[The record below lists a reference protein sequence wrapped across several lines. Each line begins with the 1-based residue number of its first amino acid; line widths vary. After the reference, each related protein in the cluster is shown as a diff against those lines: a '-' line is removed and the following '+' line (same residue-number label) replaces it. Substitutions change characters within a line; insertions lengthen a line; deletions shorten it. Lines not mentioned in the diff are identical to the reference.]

1 MKNKLYDF
9 LDKRLLLINFGM
21 IASFSVIILAQD
33 NKPVQIAAFA
43 CVFMPSVLAAGFVIQ
58 EATNRSYAKARQRL
72 QDQRDSASSDWDGI
86 VRCADDILPRL
97 RLLLGRMEQ
106 DQQEV
111 NDLCELS
118 SRIAEG
124 DQAADSYDWDGI
136 VQCADDIESRLRVLR
151 GRTRQNQQEVN
162 DLRYRY
168 ELSSRLAES
177 DQTANS

>member
-1 MKNKLYDF
+1 MKDKLYDF
-9 LDKRLLLINFGM
+9 IDRHYLVFYCTFLFAFISSVAVIRATPRAGLILCSLGVAAMCALLFHKTE
-21 IASFSVIILAQD
+21 AF
-33 NKPVQIAAFA
+33 NK
-43 CVFMPSVLAAGFVIQ
+43 SH
-58 EATNRSYAKARQRL
+58 AKARQRL

-151 GRTRQNQQEVN
+151 GRTKQNQQEVN